1 MPVCSCLGDC
11 CCASLPPGWE
21 AKISRTTGDTYYVFT
36 DENGETS
43 ASSQFN
49 FPRRLKKGWRAQVS
63 RSTGDIYYVDA
74 NGRSVYDHPGH
85 SGCGIGSWFRKFG
98 CCAPPVSEGRRNS
111 SAPAPAPAAAP
122 AHEPAEQEPLRA
134 GWETKTSTTTGETY
148 YFNVET
154 GESTF
159 EHPGFV
165 GDELPVQGIPAVA
178 VPPPP
183 TQSES
188 DFPTGRPWLAAG
200 RLWVRVH
207 RCSNLRMEKG
217 PPSARVELSLC
228 ANNCSSRRRR
238 SRHLYV
244 ALTDFCAGTSG
255 IRSST
260 GSKTPRA
267 SKRKWRRAR
276 KSAPPTRSL
285 ASVSASI

>member
-1 MPVCSCLGDC
+1 M
-11 CCASLPPGWE
+11 
-21 AKISRTTGDTYYVFT
+21 
-36 DENGETS
+36 
-43 ASSQFN
+43 
-49 FPRRLKKGWRAQVS
+49 
-63 RSTGDIYYVDA
+63 
-74 NGRSVYDHPGH
+74 
-85 SGCGIGSWFRKFG
+85 
-98 CCAPPVSEGRRNS
+98 SEGRRNS

-238 SRHLYV
+238 RRHLYV

>member
-21 AKISRTTGDTYYVFT
+21 AKTSRTTGDTYYVFT
-36 DENGETS
+36 DENGET
-43 ASSQFN
+43 SSQFN

-63 RSTGDIYYVDA
+63 RSQGDIYYVAA
-74 NGRSVYDHPGH
+74 NGRSVYDHPGY

-98 CCAPPVSEGRRNS
+98 CCAAPVSEGRRNS
-111 SAPAPAPAAAP
+111 GAPAPAPAPAP
-122 AHEPAEQEPLRA
+122 AHESAEQEPLRA
-134 GWETKTSTTTGETY
+134 GWETATSTTTGDTY
-148 YFNVET
+148 YVNVDT

-159 EHPGFV
+159 EHPGFA
-165 GDELPVQGIPAVA
+165 GDMLPVQGIPAAVA
-178 VPPPP
+178 VPPQP
-183 TQSES
+183 TQSEPS

-238 SRHLYV
+238 HLRRV
-244 ALTDFCAGTSG
+244 ALTDFRAGTSG
-255 IRSST
+255 IRSRT

-267 SKRKWRRAR
+267 SKRNGRRAR
-276 KSAPPTRSL
+276 RSEPPTRSS